1 MMALGRTHRAW
12 CDHMRSVAYEIGIPE
27 SYRAIVMYL
36 SKNRGANQKNIAE
49 FSNKTTAA
57 VNQTVK
63 EMIAEGYIEKETD
76 ENDRRYTRLYLT
88 EKGNE
93 AALKIRERL
102 YISDEKIASFITT
115 EKEDEMIKLLDMI
128 TDCIRRE
135 M

>member
-1 MMALGRTHRAW
+1 
-12 CDHMRSVAYEIGIPE
+12 
-27 SYRAIVMYL
+27 
-36 SKNRGANQKNIAE
+36 
-49 FSNKTTAA
+49 
-57 VNQTVK
+57 
-63 EMIAEGYIEKETD
+63 MIAEGYIEKETD